1 MKLLS
6 AFCIGLLF
14 SFGLIFSGMINPAKV
29 LGFLDVFGAW
39 DASLAF
45 VMGGAVL
52 VTSIGYRLLGNQV
65 KPLFASEFTRPTR
78 TDIDTKIL
86 AGPALFGIGWGL
98 VGLCPGPAFAAVS
111 SSPKTVLAFF
121 VAMMLGMYLARMPW
135 LNSQLASNNSIPVG
149 GQSHDKT

>member
-14 SFGLIFSGMINPAKV
+14 SFGLIISGMINPAKV
-29 LGFLDVFGAW
+29 LGFLDVFGTW

-65 KPLFASEFTRPTR
+65 KPLFASEFARPTR
-78 TDIDTKIL
+78 TDIDSKLL

-98 VGLCPGPAFAAVS
+98 VGLCPGPAFAAVT
-111 SSPKTVLAFF
+111 SSPKAVLAFF
-121 VAMMLGMYLARMPW
+121 LAMLVGMYLARMPW
-135 LNSQLASNNSIPVG
+135 LN
-149 GQSHDKT
+149 

>member
-14 SFGLIFSGMINPAKV
+14 SFGLIISGMINPAKV
-29 LGFLDVFGAW
+29 LAFLDVLGAW

-52 VTSIGYRLLGNQV
+52 VTSIGYRSLDNQV
-65 KPLFASEFTRPTR
+65 KPLFASGFSIPTR
-78 TDIDTKIL
+78 TDIDGNLI

-111 SSPKTVLAFF
+111 SSPKSVLAFF
-121 VAMMLGMYLARMPW
+121 LAMLLGMYLARMPW
-135 LNSQLASNNSIPVG
+135 INSKLPLGSVINYRRKI
-149 GQSHDKT
+149 HE

>member
-14 SFGLIFSGMINPAKV
+14 SFGLIISGMINPAKV

-135 LNSQLASNNSIPVG
+135 LNSQLASNNSIRVG

>member
-14 SFGLIFSGMINPAKV
+14 SFGLIISGMINPAKV
-29 LGFLDVFGAW
+29 LGFLDVLGEW

-45 VMGGAVL
+45 VMGGAVV
-52 VTSIGYRLLGNQV
+52 VTSIGYRLLGNQA
-65 KPLFASEFTRPTR
+65 KPLFESGFTMPTR
-78 TDIDTKIL
+78 TDIDGKL
-86 AGPALFGIGWGL
+86 LVGPALFGIGWGL

-121 VAMMLGMYLARMPW
+121 VAMLIGMYLARMPW
-135 LNSQLASNNSIPVG
+135 LDLQLSSNDSLIHREKSRGNA
-149 GQSHDKT
+149 

>member
-14 SFGLIFSGMINPAKV
+14 SFGLIISGMINPSKV
-29 LGFLDVFGAW
+29 LGFLDVFGTW

-65 KPLFASEFTRPTR
+65 KPLFASEFSRPTR
-78 TDIDTKIL
+78 TDIDSKIL

-98 VGLCPGPAFAAVS
+98 VGLCPGPAFAAVT
-111 SSPKTVLAFF
+111 SSPKAVLAFF
-121 VAMMLGMYLARMPW
+121 IAMLLGMYLARMPW
-135 LNSQLASNNSIPVG
+135 LNSQLASNN
-149 GQSHDKT
+149 